1 MAADGQIVFDITG
14 NNKPFKQSLTEAT
27 TAINSEAKKWEKSVD
42 DSSGSIGDS
51 LTDAFTKVATSA
63 AFAKIGQML
72 IQLGSESVGLASDL
86 EEVQNVVDVTFGQAG
101 AAKIEKWAKTASS
114 NFGLTELQAKRYSS
128 SIGAMLKSSGMADD
142 SIADMSMSLAGL
154 TADMSSFY
162 NLGFDDMFQKI
173 SAGLA
178 GETEPLRRLGIN
190 MSVANLEAY
199 ALGQGIETSF
209 DKMTQADQ
217 ILLRYNYLL
226 NATGDAQGD
235 FARTSDSFANSQ
247 RRMQTGFDTLKA
259 QLGEA
264 ILPIAT
270 SVSNAVNDLL
280 DVLTYQPPETAFDVA
295 QESIAD
301 AEAQATQARGILG
314 YMDKLYEKYGD
325 AATKTEEWATALG
338 KLKEVFPEVN
348 KFINEETGALTLNN
362 KELREYVEN
371 SKQAAIEQAKQKAVQ
386 TLNDQYAQAGMDY
399 YTAEINRDMANEQA
413 KEAAMSLIDYI
424 ISDFKKR
431 GVTDEEMLDRN
442 AWWEGLQSGNVDMNY
457 LMYEAYG
464 AANNKGEDYSV
475 IEEYEKIYNEQT
487 KAAKD
492 AAKDIDSLAAKMQ
505 SLEVDLQ
512 IANAALDKLATS
524 AATASS
530 NLSGIQGNGGF
541 PTTLPGK
548 SPLWVNG
555 THAQGLNYVPF
566 DGYIAHLH
574 KGERIQTAAE
584 ASLSRMYGL
593 QRPGADLGAFG
604 AAMSDSR
611 GGSVYLDGRIVGQV
625 ISDMQARS
633 YRSMKRSGYQQ

>member
-1 MAADGQIVFDITG
+1 MAADGQIVFDIKG
-14 NNKPFKQSLTEAT
+14 NNKPFKESLAET
-27 TAINSEAKKWEKSVD
+27 TSAINSETKKWEKSVD
-42 DSSGSIGDS
+42 DSSGNIGDS
-51 LTDAFTKVATSA
+51 LTGAFTKVATSA
-63 AFAKIGQML
+63 AFVKIAQML
-72 IQLGSESVGLASDL
+72 IQLGSESIGLASDL
-86 EEVQNVVDVTFGQAG
+86 EEVQNVVDVTFGAAG
-101 AAKIEKWAKTASS
+101 AAKVEKWAKSASS
-114 NFGLTELQAKRYSS
+114 NFGLTELQAKKYTS

-199 ALGQGIETSF
+199 ALAQGIETSY
-209 DKMTQADQ
+209 DKMSQADQ

-295 QESIAD
+295 QDSIAE
-301 AEAQATQARGILG
+301 AESQATQARGILG

-348 KFINEETGALTLNN
+348 KFIDAETGALTLNN
-362 KELREYVEN
+362 AQLREYVEN
-371 SKQAAIEQAKQKAVQ
+371 SKQAAIEQAKQNAVK
-386 TLNDQYAQAGMDY
+386 TLNEQYVQAGMDY

-413 KEAAMSLIDYI
+413 KEAAMALIDYI
-424 ISDFKKR
+424 IKDFKDR
-431 GVTDEEMLDRN
+431 GVTDKESLDRN
-442 AWWEGLQSGNVDMNY
+442 AWWEGLQSGNIDMNY
-457 LMYEAYG
+457 LMFEAKG
-464 AANNKGEDYSV
+464 AANNQGDDYSV
-475 IEEYEKIYNEQT
+475 IEEYEKIYNQQT
-487 KAAKD
+487 KAASD
-492 AAKDIDSLAAKMQ
+492 AAKEIDSLKAKMQ

-512 IANAALDKLATS
+512 VANAALDKLASS
-524 AATASS
+524 AATAASS
-530 NLSGIQGNGGF
+530 LSGVQGSGV
-541 PTTLPGK
+541 PTILPGK
-548 SPLWVNG
+548 TPFYVNG
-555 THAQGLNYVPF
+555 SFAKGLDYVPF
-566 DGYIAHLH
+566 DGFIAHLH

-604 AAMSDSR
+604 AAMSASK

-625 ISDMQARS
+625 VSDMQARS
-633 YRSMKRSGYQQ
+633 YKSMKRSGYQQ

>member
-1 MAADGQIVFDITG
+1 MAADGQIVFDIKG
-14 NNKPFKQSLTEAT
+14 NNKPFKESLAET
-27 TAINSEAKKWEKSVD
+27 TSAINSETKKWEKSVD
-42 DSSGSIGDS
+42 DSSGNIGDS
-51 LTDAFTKVATSA
+51 LTGAFTKVATSA
-63 AFAKIGQML
+63 AFVKIAQML

-86 EEVQNVVDVTFGQAG
+86 EEVQNVVDVTFGAAG
-101 AAKIEKWAKTASS
+101 AAKVEKWAKSASS
-114 NFGLTELQAKRYSS
+114 NFGLTELQAKRYAS

-142 SIADMSMSLAGL
+142 SITDMSMSLAGL

-199 ALGQGIETSF
+199 ALAQGIETSY
-209 DKMTQADQ
+209 DKMSQADQ

-247 RRMQTGFDTLKA
+247 RRMQTGFDTLKS

-295 QESIAD
+295 QDSIAE
-301 AEAQATQARGILG
+301 AESQATQARGILG

-348 KFINEETGALTLNN
+348 KFIDAETGALTLNN
-362 KELREYVEN
+362 AQLREYVEN
-371 SKQAAIEQAKQKAVQ
+371 SKQAAIEQAKQNAVK
-386 TLNDQYAQAGMDY
+386 TLNDQYVQAGMDY

-413 KEAAMSLIDYI
+413 KEAAMALIDYI
-424 ISDFKKR
+424 IKDFKDR
-431 GVTDEEMLDRN
+431 GVTDEEYLDRN
-442 AWWEGLQSGNVDMNY
+442 AWWEGLQSGNIDMKY

-464 AANNKGEDYSV
+464 AANNQGDDYSV
-475 IEEYEKIYNEQT
+475 IEEYEKIYNTQT
-487 KAAKD
+487 KAASD
-492 AAKDIDSLAAKMQ
+492 AAKEIDSLKAKMQ

-512 IANAALDKLATS
+512 VANAALDRLASS
-524 AATASS
+524 AATAAS
-530 NLSGIQGNGGF
+530 NLSGVQGSGV
-541 PTTLPGK
+541 PTILPGK
-548 SPLWVNG
+548 TPFYVNG
-555 THAQGLNYVPF
+555 SFAKGLDYVPF
-566 DGYIAHLH
+566 DGFIAHLH

-604 AAMSDSR
+604 AAMSASK

-625 ISDMQARS
+625 VSDMQARS
-633 YRSMKRSGYQQ
+633 YKSMKRSGYQQ

>member
-1 MAADGQIVFDITG
+1 MAADGQIVFDIKG
-14 NNKPFKQSLTEAT
+14 NNKPFKDSLAET
-27 TAINSEAKKWEKSVD
+27 TSAINSETKKWEKSVD
-42 DSSGSIGDS
+42 DSSGNIGDS
-51 LTDAFTKVATSA
+51 LTGAFAKVATSA
-63 AFAKIGQML
+63 AFVKIAQML
-72 IQLGSESVGLASDL
+72 VQLGSESIGLASDL
-86 EEVQNVVDVTFGQAG
+86 EEVQNVVDVTFGAAG
-101 AAKIEKWAKTASS
+101 AAKVEKWAKSASS
-114 NFGLTELQAKRYSS
+114 NFGLTELQAKRYVS

-142 SIADMSMSLAGL
+142 SITDMSMSLAGL

-190 MSVANLEAY
+190 MTVANLEAY
-199 ALGQGIETSF
+199 ALAQGIETSYE
-209 DKMTQADQ
+209 KMSQADQ

-301 AEAQATQARGILG
+301 AESQATQARGILG

-362 KELREYVEN
+362 KQLREYVEN
-371 SKQAAIEQAKQKAVQ
+371 SKQAAIEQAKQNAVK
-386 TLNDQYAQAGMDY
+386 TLNDQYVQAGMDY

-413 KEAAMSLIDYI
+413 KEAAMALIDYI
-424 ISDFKKR
+424 IKDFKDR
-431 GVTDEEMLDRN
+431 GVTDKESLDRN
-442 AWWEGLQSGNVDMNY
+442 AWWEGLQSGNIDMNY
-457 LMYEAYG
+457 LMYEAKG
-464 AANNKGEDYSV
+464 AANNQGDDYSV
-475 IEEYEKIYNEQT
+475 IEEYEKIYNQQT
-487 KAAKD
+487 KAASE
-492 AAKDIDSLAAKMQ
+492 AAKEIDSLKSKMQ
-505 SLEVDLQ
+505 QLEVDLQ
-512 IANAALDKLATS
+512 VANAALDRLASS
-524 AATASS
+524 AATAASS
-530 NLSGIQGNGGF
+530 LSGVRGSGV
-541 PTTLPGK
+541 PTILPGK
-548 SPLWVNG
+548 TPFYVNG
-555 THAQGLNYVPF
+555 SFAKGLDYVPF
-566 DGYIAHLH
+566 DGFIAHLH
-574 KGERIQTAAE
+574 KGERIQTASE

-593 QRPGADLGAFG
+593 QQPGADLGAFG
-604 AAMSDSR
+604 AAMSASR

-633 YRSMKRSGYQQ
+633 YRSMQRSGWQP

>member
-1 MAADGQIVFDITG
+1 MAADGQIVFDIKG
-14 NNKPFKQSLTEAT
+14 NNKPFKESLAET
-27 TAINSEAKKWEKSVD
+27 TSAINSETKKWEKSVD
-42 DSSGSIGDS
+42 DSSGNIGDS
-51 LTDAFTKVATSA
+51 LTGAFTKVATSA
-63 AFAKIGQML
+63 AFVKIAQML

-86 EEVQNVVDVTFGQAG
+86 EEVQNVVDVTFGAAG
-101 AAKIEKWAKTASS
+101 AAKVEKWAKSASS
-114 NFGLTELQAKRYSS
+114 NFGLTELQAKRYAS

-142 SIADMSMSLAGL
+142 SITDMSMSLAGL

-199 ALGQGIETSF
+199 ALAQGIETSY
-209 DKMTQADQ
+209 DKMSQADQ

-295 QESIAD
+295 QDSIAE
-301 AEAQATQARGILG
+301 AESQATQARGILG

-348 KFINEETGALTLNN
+348 KFIDAETGALTLNN
-362 KELREYVEN
+362 AQLREYVEN
-371 SKQAAIEQAKQKAVQ
+371 SKQAAIEQAKQNAVK
-386 TLNDQYAQAGMDY
+386 TLNDQYVQAGMDY

-413 KEAAMSLIDYI
+413 KEAAMALIDYI
-424 ISDFKKR
+424 IKDFKDR
-431 GVTDEEMLDRN
+431 GVTDEETLDRN
-442 AWWEGLQSGNVDMNY
+442 AWWEGLQSGNIDMKY

-464 AANNKGEDYSV
+464 AANNQGDDYSV
-475 IEEYEKIYNEQT
+475 IEEYEKIYNTQS
-487 KAAKD
+487 KAASD
-492 AAKDIDSLAAKMQ
+492 AAKEIDSLKAKMQ

-512 IANAALDKLATS
+512 VANAALDRLASS
-524 AATASS
+524 AATAAS
-530 NLSGIQGNGGF
+530 NLSGVQGSGV
-541 PTTLPGK
+541 PTILPGK
-548 SPLWVNG
+548 TPFYVNG
-555 THAQGLNYVPF
+555 SFAKGLDYVPF
-566 DGYIAHLH
+566 DGFIAHLH

-604 AAMSDSR
+604 AAMSASK

-625 ISDMQARS
+625 VSDMQARS
-633 YRSMKRSGYQQ
+633 YKSMKRSGYQQ

>member
-1 MAADGQIVFDITG
+1 MAADGQIVFDIKG
-14 NNKPFKQSLTEAT
+14 NNKPFKESLSET
-27 TAINSEAKKWEKSVD
+27 TSAINSETKKWEKSVD
-42 DSSGSIGDS
+42 DSSGNIGDS
-51 LTDAFTKVATSA
+51 LTGAFTKVATSA
-63 AFAKIGQML
+63 AFVKIAQML
-72 IQLGSESVGLASDL
+72 IQLGSESIGLASDL
-86 EEVQNVVDVTFGQAG
+86 EEVQNVVDVTFGAAG
-101 AAKIEKWAKTASS
+101 ATKVEKWAKSASS
-114 NFGLTELQAKRYSS
+114 NFGLTELQAKRYVS

-142 SIADMSMSLAGL
+142 SITDMSMSLAGL

-199 ALGQGIETSF
+199 ALAQGIETSY
-209 DKMTQADQ
+209 DKMSQADQ

-301 AEAQATQARGILG
+301 AESQATQARGILG

-348 KFINEETGALTLNN
+348 KFIDAETGALTLNN
-362 KELREYVEN
+362 AQLREYVEN
-371 SKQAAIEQAKQKAVQ
+371 SKQAAIEQAKQNAVK
-386 TLNDQYAQAGMDY
+386 TLNDQYVQAGMDY

-413 KEAAMSLIDYI
+413 KEAAMALIDYI
-424 ISDFKKR
+424 IKDFKDR
-431 GVTDEEMLDRN
+431 GVTDEETLDRN
-442 AWWEGLQSGNVDMNY
+442 AWWEGLQSGNIDMNY
-457 LMYEAYG
+457 LMFEAKG
-464 AANNKGEDYSV
+464 AANNQGDDYSV
-475 IEEYEKIYNEQT
+475 IEEYEKIYNTQS
-487 KAAKD
+487 KAASD
-492 AAKDIDSLAAKMQ
+492 AAKEIDSLKAKMQ

-512 IANAALDKLATS
+512 VANAALDRLASS
-524 AATASS
+524 AATAAS
-530 NLSGIQGNGGF
+530 NLSGVQGSGV
-541 PTTLPGK
+541 PTILPGK
-548 SPLWVNG
+548 TPFYVNG
-555 THAQGLNYVPF
+555 SFAKGLDYVPF
-566 DGYIAHLH
+566 DGFIAHLH

-604 AAMSDSR
+604 AAMSASK

-625 ISDMQARS
+625 VSDMQARS
-633 YRSMKRSGYQQ
+633 YKSMKRSGYQQ

>member
-1 MAADGQIVFDITG
+1 MAADGQIVFDIKG
-14 NNKPFKQSLTEAT
+14 NNKPFKESLAET
-27 TAINSEAKKWEKSVD
+27 TSAINSETKKWKKSVD
-42 DSSGSIGDS
+42 DSSGNIGDS
-51 LTDAFTKVATSA
+51 LTGAFTKVATSA
-63 AFAKIGQML
+63 AFVKIAQML

-86 EEVQNVVDVTFGQAG
+86 EEVQNVVDVTFGAAG
-101 AAKIEKWAKTASS
+101 AAKVEKWAKSASS
-114 NFGLTELQAKRYSS
+114 NFGLTELQAKRYAS

-142 SIADMSMSLAGL
+142 SITDMSMSLAGL

-199 ALGQGIETSF
+199 ALAQGIETSY
-209 DKMTQADQ
+209 DKMSQADQ

-295 QESIAD
+295 QDSIAE
-301 AEAQATQARGILG
+301 AESQATQARGILG

-348 KFINEETGALTLNN
+348 KFIDAETGALTLNN
-362 KELREYVEN
+362 AQLREYVEN
-371 SKQAAIEQAKQKAVQ
+371 SKQAAIEQAKQNAVK
-386 TLNDQYAQAGMDY
+386 TLNDQYVQAGMDY

-413 KEAAMSLIDYI
+413 KEAAMALIDYI
-424 ISDFKKR
+424 IKDFKDR
-431 GVTDEEMLDRN
+431 GVTDEETLDRN
-442 AWWEGLQSGNVDMNY
+442 AWWEGLQSGNIDMKY
-457 LMYEAYG
+457 LMFEAYG
-464 AANNKGEDYSV
+464 AANNQGDDYSV
-475 IEEYEKIYNEQT
+475 IEEYEKIYNTQS
-487 KAAKD
+487 KAASD
-492 AAKDIDSLAAKMQ
+492 AAKEIDSLKAKMQ

-512 IANAALDKLATS
+512 VANAALDRLASS
-524 AATASS
+524 AATAAS
-530 NLSGIQGNGGF
+530 NLSGVQGSGV
-541 PTTLPGK
+541 PTILPEK
-548 SPLWVNG
+548 TPFYVNG
-555 THAQGLNYVPF
+555 SFAKGLDYVPF
-566 DGYIAHLH
+566 DGFIAHLH

-593 QRPGADLGAFG
+593 QRPGADLDAFG
-604 AAMSDSR
+604 AAMSASK

-625 ISDMQARS
+625 VSDMQARS
-633 YRSMKRSGYQQ
+633 YKSMKRSGYQQ

>member
-1 MAADGQIVFDITG
+1 MAADGQIVFDIKG
-14 NNKPFKQSLTEAT
+14 NNKPFKESLAET
-27 TAINSEAKKWEKSVD
+27 TSAINSETKKWEKSVD
-42 DSSGSIGDS
+42 DSSGNIGDS
-51 LTDAFTKVATSA
+51 LTGAFAKVATSA
-63 AFAKIGQML
+63 AFVKIAQML

-86 EEVQNVVDVTFGQAG
+86 EEVQNVVDVTFGAAG
-101 AAKIEKWAKTASS
+101 AAKVEKWAKSASS
-114 NFGLTELQAKRYSS
+114 NFGLTELQAKRYAS

-142 SIADMSMSLAGL
+142 SITDMSMSLAGL

-199 ALGQGIETSF
+199 ALAQGIETSY
-209 DKMTQADQ
+209 DKMSQADQ

-295 QESIAD
+295 QDSIAE
-301 AEAQATQARGILG
+301 AESQATQARGILG

-348 KFINEETGALTLNN
+348 KFIDAETGALTLNN
-362 KELREYVEN
+362 AQLREYVEN
-371 SKQAAIEQAKQKAVQ
+371 SKQAAIEQAKQNAVK
-386 TLNDQYAQAGMDY
+386 TLNDQYVQAGMDY

-413 KEAAMSLIDYI
+413 KEAAMALIDYI
-424 ISDFKKR
+424 IKDFKDR
-431 GVTDEEMLDRN
+431 GVTDEETLDRN
-442 AWWEGLQSGNVDMNY
+442 AWWEGLQSGNIDMKY

-464 AANNKGEDYSV
+464 AANNQGDDYSV
-475 IEEYEKIYNEQT
+475 IEEYEKIYNTQS
-487 KAAKD
+487 KAASD
-492 AAKDIDSLAAKMQ
+492 AAKEIDSLKAKMQ

-512 IANAALDKLATS
+512 VANAALDRLASS
-524 AATASS
+524 AATAAS
-530 NLSGIQGNGGF
+530 NLSGVQGSGV
-541 PTTLPGK
+541 PTILPGK
-548 SPLWVNG
+548 TPFYVNG
-555 THAQGLNYVPF
+555 SFAKGLDYVPF
-566 DGYIAHLH
+566 DGFIAHLH

-604 AAMSDSR
+604 AAMSASK

-625 ISDMQARS
+625 VSDMQARS
-633 YRSMKRSGYQQ
+633 YKSMKRSGYQQ

>member
-1 MAADGQIVFDITG
+1 MAADGQIVFDIKG
-14 NNKPFKQSLTEAT
+14 NNKPFKDSLAET
-27 TAINSEAKKWEKSVD
+27 TSAINSETKKWEKSVD
-42 DSSGSIGDS
+42 DSSGNIGDS
-51 LTDAFTKVATSA
+51 LTGAFAKVAKSA
-63 AFAKIGQML
+63 AFVKISQML
-72 IQLGSESVGLASDL
+72 IRLGSESVGLASDL
-86 EEVQNVVDVTFGQAG
+86 EEVQNVVDVTFGAAG
-101 AAKIEKWAKTASS
+101 AAKVEKWAKSASS
-114 NFGLTELQAKRYSS
+114 NFGLTELQAKRYVS
-128 SIGAMLKSSGMADD
+128 SIGAMLKSSGMADE
-142 SIADMSMSLAGL
+142 SITDMSMSLAGL

-162 NLGFDDMFQKI
+162 NLEFDDMFQKI

-190 MSVANLEAY
+190 MTVANLEAY
-199 ALGQGIETSF
+199 ALAQGIETSYE
-209 DKMTQADQ
+209 KMSQADQ

-295 QESIAD
+295 QESIAE
-301 AEAQATQARGILG
+301 AESQATQARGILG

-362 KELREYVEN
+362 AQLREYVEN
-371 SKQAAIEQAKQKAVQ
+371 SKQAAIEQAKQNAVK
-386 TLNDQYAQAGMDY
+386 TLNDQYVQAGMDY

-413 KEAAMSLIDYI
+413 KEAAMALIDYI
-424 ISDFKKR
+424 IKDFKDR
-431 GVTDEEMLDRN
+431 GVTDEESLDRN
-442 AWWEGLQSGNVDMNY
+442 AWWEGLQSGNIDMNY
-457 LMYEAYG
+457 LMYEAKG
-464 AANNKGEDYSV
+464 AANNQGDDYSV
-475 IEEYEKIYNEQT
+475 IEEYEKIYNQQT
-487 KAAKD
+487 KAASE
-492 AAKDIDSLAAKMQ
+492 AAKEIDSLKSKMQ
-505 SLEVDLQ
+505 QLEVDLQ
-512 IANAALDKLATS
+512 VANAALDRLASS
-524 AATASS
+524 AATAASS
-530 NLSGIQGNGGF
+530 LSGVRGSGV
-541 PTTLPGK
+541 PTILPGK
-548 SPLWVNG
+548 TPFYVNG
-555 THAQGLNYVPF
+555 SFAKGLDYVPF
-566 DGYIAHLH
+566 DGFIAHLH

-593 QRPGADLGAFG
+593 QQPGADLGAFG
-604 AAMSDSR
+604 AAMSASR

-633 YRSMKRSGYQQ
+633 YRSMQRSGWQP